1 MASRQDRLHSDQEKP
16 LVVRITEHIRATK
29 PPLPIAQA
37 KNELVVGVVHW
48 KRDLCADE
56 VIGDKVDI
64 LGCSPEYALRRVSQ
78 VYTARQ
84 PEKRGSVGGKVA
96 SGVDFYSPA
105 LLNRHYLQ
113 KSSVD
118 GSHGPVSFGHDVM

>member
-1 MASRQDRLHSDQEKP
+1 MRLIGALNAEALKKARHVANVIQFA
-16 LVVRITEHIRATK
+16 LAAV
-29 PPLPIAQA
+29 AQA

-113 KSSVD
+113 KLSVNGRD
-118 GSHGPVSFGHDVM
+118 GPVSFGHDVM